1 MERFLGPDMDLHPEQ
16 LLEILNQP
24 GMIQQTPAR
33 LPRYQ
38 EIEVAVLIGF
48 TAGHRAEHAQA
59 VGAAPL
65 REPED
70 SFADLYEENE
80 MEPQGEAR
88 PRRGR
93 PPKNRSGAQA

>member
-1 MERFLGPDMDLHPEQ
+1 VKGFLGADMDLDPEQ

-38 EIEVAVLIGF
+38 QIEVAVLIGF
-48 TAGHRAEHAQA
+48 TACHGTENAQI

-65 REPED
+65 
-70 SFADLYEENE
+70 S
-80 MEPQGEAR
+80 
-88 PRRGR
+88 
-93 PPKNRSGAQA
+93 